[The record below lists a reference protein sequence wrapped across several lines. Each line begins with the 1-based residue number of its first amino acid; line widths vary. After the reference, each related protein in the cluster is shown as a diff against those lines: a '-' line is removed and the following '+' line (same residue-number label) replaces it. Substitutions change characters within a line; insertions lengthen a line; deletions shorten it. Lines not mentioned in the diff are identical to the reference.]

1 MLYQLLQIVL
11 YLISILIEARMTD
24 TAKTSKIPKFV
35 LFGALA
41 VFIISIIIGASRNW
55 GSEGRP
61 STATAL
67 KDIAANAAGPD
78 AVIAALEERTRKDP
92 ADVEAWQLLG
102 WSYFENGRYL
112 DSANAY
118 GKATKLEPSRAVYW
132 SSLGESLVMADE
144 NNPMPKAA
152 KAAFD
157 KAIILDP
164 KDPRSRYF
172 LAVSKDLDGDHKGA
186 MNDWLE
192 LLKDTPKDAPWEA
205 DLIRTIEQVGKI
217 NKIDVTKSIASA
229 QEKRTSDLSAT
240 LKSIAAAPIPGPS
253 KADMAQA
260 AKLPP
265 GQQQQMVTSMV
276 EGLETKLAKNPKNV
290 DGWIMLMRS
299 RMTLGETAKAKAA
312 LTKSVA
318 ANPEAQSKLL
328 REAQVLGVPGT

>member
-1 MLYQLLQIVL
+1 
-11 YLISILIEARMTD
+11 MTD
-24 TAKTSKIPKFV
+24 TVETSKISRV
-35 LFGALA
+35 LLFGAL
-41 VFIISIIIGASRNW
+41 VIFIIAIAIGASRNF
-55 GSEGRP
+55 GSASEPTAAAGRN
-61 STATAL
+61 
-67 KDIAANAAGPD
+67 DIGVNAAGPD
-78 AVIAALEERTRKDP
+78 AVIASLEERTRKDP
-92 ADVEAWQLLG
+92 SDVEAWQLLG

-118 GKATKLEPSRAVYW
+118 GKATKLEPARAVYW

-144 NNPMPKAA
+144 RNPMPKAA

-186 MNDWLE
+186 INDWLA
-192 LLKDTPKDAPWEA
+192 LLTDTPKDAPWES
-205 DLIRTIEQVGKI
+205 DLIRTVEQVGKVH
-217 NKIDVTKSIASA
+217 KIDVTESLAST
-229 QEKRTSDLSAT
+229 QKKRASDLSGI

-253 KADMAQA
+253 KTDMAQA

-265 GQQQQMVTSMV
+265 GQQQQMVSSMV
-276 EGLETKLAKNPKNV
+276 EGLETKLANNPKNV

-299 RMTLGETAKAKAA
+299 RITLGETAKAKAA
-312 LTKSVA
+312 LTRSVA

-328 REAQVLGVPGT
+328 KEAQILGVPGT

>member
-1 MLYQLLQIVL
+1 
-11 YLISILIEARMTD
+11 MTE
-24 TAKTSKIPKFV
+24 TVETSKISRV
-35 LFGALA
+35 LLFGAL
-41 VFIISIIIGASRNW
+41 VIFIIAIAIGASRNF
-55 GSEGRP
+55 GSASEP
-61 STATAL
+61 TAATGPNGI
-67 KDIAANAAGPD
+67 DVNTAGPD
-78 AVIAALEERTRKDP
+78 AVIASLEERTRKDP
-92 ADVEAWQLLG
+92 TDVEAWQLLG
-102 WSYFENGRYL
+102 WSYFENGRYM

-118 GKATKLEPSRAVYW
+118 GKATKLEPARAVYW

-144 NNPMPKAA
+144 RNPMPKAA

-186 MNDWLE
+186 INDWLE
-192 LLKDTPKDAPWEA
+192 LLKDTPKDAPWES

-217 NKIDVTKSIASA
+217 HKVDVTESLAST
-229 QEKRTSDLSAT
+229 QKKRASDLSGI

-253 KADMAQA
+253 KTDMAQA

-276 EGLETKLAKNPKNV
+276 EGLETKLANNPKNV

-328 REAQVLGVPGT
+328 KEAQILGVPGT

>member
-1 MLYQLLQIVL
+1 
-11 YLISILIEARMTD
+11 MTD
-24 TAKTSKIPKFV
+24 TAETSKIPRFV

-41 VFIISIIIGASRNW
+41 LFMIAIIIGASRNL
-55 GSEGRP
+55 GSEGGP
-61 STATAL
+61 NTATAVE
-67 KDIAANAAGPD
+67 DITANAAGPN
-78 AVIAALEERTRKDP
+78 AAIAALEERTRKDP

-118 GKATKLEPSRAVYW
+118 GKATKLEPDRAVYW

-144 NNPMPKAA
+144 SNPMPKAA

-172 LAVSKDLDGDHKGA
+172 LAVSKDLDGDHRGA
-186 MNDWLE
+186 INDWLK
-192 LLKDTPKDAPWEA
+192 LLKDTPKNAPWEA

-217 NKIDVTKSIASA
+217 NKIDVIKSLANA
-229 QEKRTSDLSAT
+229 QESRNSDLSAT

-253 KADMAQA
+253 KAEMAQA

-328 REAQVLGVPGT
+328 KEAQILGVPGT